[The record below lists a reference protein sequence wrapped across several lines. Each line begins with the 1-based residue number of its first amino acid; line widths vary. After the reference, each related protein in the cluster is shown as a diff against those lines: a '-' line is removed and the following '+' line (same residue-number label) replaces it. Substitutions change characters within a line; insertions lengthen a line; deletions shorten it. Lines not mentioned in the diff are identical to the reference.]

1 MGHFIISYIWFI
13 YFANKMDKS
22 NYDSPRIDDRIKKL
36 NKSYLYELV
45 GIALA
50 EIEQKIINST
60 QKIENDENY

>member
-1 MGHFIISYIWFI
+1 
-13 YFANKMDKS
+13 MDKS